1 MGFEKTMGGGLTSVV
16 QIILTKEC
24 RLVNMSSPNADVI
37 AVSLSCPKNP
47 KNPYLLSRRLET
59 RGIAIQVQSNFGI
72 FDIYWSTLN
81 LV

>member
-24 RLVNMSSPNADVI
+24 RLVNMSSPNADII

-47 KNPYLLSRRLET
+47 KNPYRMGPPRACSVRNL
-59 RGIAIQVQSNFGI
+59 
-72 FDIYWSTLN
+72 FDERYCNSGPIKLWHF
-81 LV
+81 